1 MNNKPLKDSKMIAQG
16 RHQRIVVADHTKFGK
31 VMLTTVAP
39 LAVVDKII
47 TDTEVDREIVTRL
60 QQIGVEVVLA

>member
-1 MNNKPLKDSKMIAQG
+1 MNNKSLKVSKMIAQG
-16 RHQRIVVADHTKFGK
+16 RQRIVVADHTKFGK